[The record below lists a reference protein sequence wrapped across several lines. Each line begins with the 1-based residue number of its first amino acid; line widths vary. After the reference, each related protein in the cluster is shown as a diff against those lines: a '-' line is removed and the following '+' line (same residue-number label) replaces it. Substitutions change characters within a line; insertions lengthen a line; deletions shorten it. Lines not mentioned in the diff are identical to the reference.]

1 MLKKDQ
7 LMAYIERLKSAV
19 EEDVRRRNDAGME
32 RNISARRAEIIQV
45 YEILV
50 RELMKDAK

>member
-7 LMAYIERLKSAV
+7 LIAYLERLKCAV
-19 EEDVRRRNDAGME
+19 EEDVKRRNEVGME
-32 RNISARRAEIIQV
+32 RSISARRAEIIQV

-50 RELMKDAK
+50 RELLKDVK

>member
-19 EEDVRRRNDAGME
+19 EEDVKRRNDAGME

>member
-7 LMAYIERLKSAV
+7 IMAYLERLKSAV
-19 EEDVRRRNDAGME
+19 EEDVKRRNEVGME
-32 RNISARRAEIIQV
+32 RSISARRAEIIQV

-50 RELMKDAK
+50 RELLKDVE

>member
-7 LMAYIERLKSAV
+7 LMAYLERLKSAV
-19 EEDVRRRNDAGME
+19 EEDVKRRNEVGME
-32 RNISARRAEIIQV
+32 RSISSRRAEIIQV

-50 RELMKDAK
+50 RELLKDVE

>member
-7 LMAYIERLKSAV
+7 IMAYIERLKSAV
-19 EEDVRRRNDAGME
+19 EEDVKRRNEVGME
-32 RNISARRAEIIQV
+32 RSISARRAEIIEV

-50 RELMKDAK
+50 RELLKDVK

>member
-50 RELMKDAK
+50 RELLKDAK

>member
-7 LMAYIERLKSAV
+7 IMAYIERLKSAV
-19 EEDVRRRNDAGME
+19 EEDVKRRNDAGME
-32 RNISARRAEIIQV
+32 RSISARRAEIIQV

-50 RELMKDAK
+50 RELLKDVE

>member
-7 LMAYIERLKSAV
+7 IMAYIDRLKSAV
-19 EEDVRRRNDAGME
+19 EEDVKRRNEVGME
-32 RNISARRAEIIQV
+32 RSISARRAEIIQV